1 MKSTISTLTEKIT
14 LLKDS
19 TDTGNTT
26 VSRFEE
32 VVKNRASI
40 RPINSKLF
48 EVVMLKPPAKF
59 KEVQFSAIRRNNAD
73 YIYNSPFSEYK
84 EKFVKGKIR
93 SIKN

>member
-1 MKSTISTLTEKIT
+1 MKSIISTLTEKIT

-19 TDTGNTT
+19 TDTGSTT

-40 RPINSKLF
+40 RPISPKLF

-59 KEVQFSAIRRNNAD
+59 REVQFSAIRWNNAD

-84 EKFVKGKIR
+84 GKFVKGR
-93 SIKN
+93 VRPIKS